1 MENSPAVLFI
11 ISHEGFNT
19 LEAAHIFHKLM
30 ERLGFTEFYV
40 QGGDWGAF
48 ITNNMA
54 QMKPDLGHFL
64 SLVIGCYLL
73 FLEGLRESL
82 HIQATKP
89 NTAFGLAAYIL
100 EKFSSWTDLGNRD
113 FEDGGLKS
121 LEVLIS
127 SLRMCVSMCLYREK
141 LRQSQDK
148 RTSVYVPSAFPDEL
162 LPCAGAWLVSR
173 FTDVR
178 SFTYMPRGGHFTA
191 FEEPQLMAQDIIQ
204 FVEKVE
210 SKSHN

>member
-54 QMKPDLGHFL
+54 QMKPECVCGLHL
-64 SLVIGCYLL
+64 NMVID
-73 FLEGLRESL
+73 R
-82 HIQATKP
+82 QP
-89 NTAFGLAAYIL
+89 GLAAYIL
-100 EKFSSWTDLGNRD
+100 EKFSSWTDLGNTD
-113 FEDGGLKS
+113 FEDGGLKRI
-121 LEVLIS
+121 LLTYA
-127 SLRMCVSMCLYREK
+127 LTQLVSCQGVIVVDFEFYAE
-141 LRQSQDK
+141 

-162 LPCAGAWLVSR
+162 LPCAGAWLGSR

-210 SKSHN
+210 SKSHK

>member
-113 FEDGGLKS
+113 FEDGGLKRTVTHTWNLCS
-121 LEVLIS
+121 AFNPS
-127 SLRMCVSMCLYREK
+127 K
-141 LRQSQDK
+141 
-148 RTSVYVPSAFPDEL
+148 TSVYVPSAFPDEL
-162 LPCAGAWLVSR
+162 LPCAGAWLGSW